1 MKRIIRRITATGIT
15 AVLAALLLTGCGAQR
30 VEAVSKVPNIVRNF
44 LEPKTVTRDTNYVFD
59 IGRRG
64 NSADPSQEFL
74 DKYAEEAAEYG
85 KNVSVITVDGD
96 PRVVANIEI
105 DEIKA
110 GLSET
115 ARTKIIRKEAEKI
128 KELLSN
134 CRAETAE
141 ADVLQALNLASREVR
156 KDDPKKCKI
165 IICDSGIST
174 AGHMIF
180 GTAVLDGSVSG
191 EEIVRNL
198 KEMDVLPDLSSV
210 EVVWQGAGETKA
222 PQMKLYENNRRNVI
236 KIWTR
241 VLEACGAEVNE
252 DTFDDRSSSEITD
265 SSKYP
270 VVTTVVAA
278 SPGDAM
284 DVDGVTDFS
293 ELCKFKPGSPELITG
308 EADVLKQL
316 GKYISYMESH
326 PDYRLLIVGT
336 TASADTDEVLA
347 SLSKA
352 RWETIRTLLVKN
364 GADPARIETAGLG
377 YEPTR
382 FCIKDT
388 DDSGKFVEE
397 LRKKNRRVLL
407 TSADHEEADSV
418 RALAVS

>member
-30 VEAVSKVPNIVRNF
+30 VETVSKVPNIVRNF

-180 GTAVLDGSVSG
+180 STAVLDGSVSG

-198 KEMDVLPDLSSV
+198 REMNVLPDLSSV
-210 EVVWQGAGETKA
+210 EVVWQGVGKTKA
-222 PQMKLYENNRRNVI
+222 PQKLYENNYRNVME
-236 KIWTR
+236 IWSE
-241 VLEACGAEVNE
+241 VLEACGVEVN
-252 DTFDDRSSSEITD
+252 DKTFDERNPSEITD
-265 SSKYP
+265 SADYP
-270 VVTTVVAA
+270 SVTTVVAA

-308 EADVLKQL
+308 EAEVLKHL
-316 GKYISYMESH
+316 EKYINYMNNH
-326 PDYRLLIVGT
+326 PAYRLLIVGT

-352 RWETIRTLLVKN
+352 RCETIRTLLVKN

-388 DDSGKFVEE
+388 DEKGRFVEE
-397 LRKKNRRVLL
+397 LGKKNRRVLL
-407 TSADHEEADSV
+407 MSADHEEADTV

>member
-1 MKRIIRRITATGIT
+1 MKRMIRRITSIGIT
-15 AVLAALLLTGCGAQR
+15 AVLTALLLTGCGAQR
-30 VEAVSKVPNIVRNF
+30 VEAVSKVPNIVRDF
-44 LEPKTVTRDTNYVFD
+44 LEPKTLTRDTNYVFI
-59 IGRRG
+59 IGKRS

-74 DKYAEEAAEYG
+74 DMYAKEAAEYG
-85 KNVSVITVDGD
+85 KNVSVITVEGT
-96 PRVVANIEI
+96 PRVAADAEGAKIRS
-105 DEIKA
+105 

-115 ARTKIIRKEAEKI
+115 AKEKIICKEAEKI
-128 KELLSN
+128 KDLLSKS
-134 CRAETAE
+134 RAETAE
-141 ADVLQALNLASREVR
+141 ADVFQALNLAAREVK
-156 KDDPKKCKI
+156 KDDPEKCKI

-174 AGHMIF
+174 VGHMIF
-180 GTAVLDGSVSG
+180 STAALDGSVSG

-198 KEMDVLPDLSSV
+198 KEMNVLPDLSSV

-236 KIWTR
+236 KIWSE
-241 VLEACGAEVNE
+241 VLEACGVEVS
-252 DTFDDRSSSEITD
+252 DKTFDERNPSEITD
-265 SSKYP
+265 SADYP
-270 VVTTVVAA
+270 SVTTVVAA

-308 EADVLKQL
+308 EAEVLKHL
-316 GKYISYMESH
+316 EKYINYMNNH
-326 PDYRLLIVGT
+326 PAYRLLIVGT

-352 RWETIRTLLVKN
+352 RCETIRTLLVKN

-388 DDSGKFVEE
+388 DEKGRFVEE
-397 LRKKNRRVLL
+397 LGKKNRRVLL
-407 TSADHEEADSV
+407 MSADHEEADTV

>member
-1 MKRIIRRITATGIT
+1 MRKIRKIAVAGIT
-15 AVLAALLLTGCGAQR
+15 AVAALLLMGCGAQQT
-30 VEAVSKVPNIVRNF
+30 EAATKVPNIVREFF
-44 LEPKTVTRDTNYVFD
+44 LPKTIKQDTNYVFI
-59 IGRRG
+59 IGDRG
-64 NSADPSQEFL
+64 NSADPNQEYL
-74 DKYAEEAAEYG
+74 AEYAEEAAASG
-85 KNVSVITVDGD
+85 LNVSVITVEGS
-96 PRVVANIEI
+96 PRVAASMKL
-105 DEIKA
+105 DERRE

-115 ARTKIIRKEAEKI
+115 AQEKIIRKEAEKVR
-128 KELLSN
+128 ELFSG
-134 CRAETAE
+134 CMAETAE
-141 ADVLQALNLASREVR
+141 ADDFQALILAAREV
-156 KDDPKKCKI
+156 KKGDAEKHKI

-180 GTAVLDGSVSG
+180 STAALDGSVSG

-352 RWETIRTLLVKN
+352 RCETIRTLLVKN

-397 LRKKNRRVLL
+397 LGKKNRRVLL
-407 TSADHEEADSV
+407 MSADHEEADSV

>member
-1 MKRIIRRITATGIT
+1 MRKIRKIAVAGIT
-15 AVLAALLLTGCGAQR
+15 AVAALLLMGCGAQQT
-30 VEAVSKVPNIVRNF
+30 EAATKVPNIVREFF
-44 LEPKTVTRDTNYVFD
+44 LPKTIKQDTNYVFI
-59 IGRRG
+59 IGDRG
-64 NSADPSQEFL
+64 NSANPNQEYL
-74 DKYAEEAAEYG
+74 AEYAEEAAASG
-85 KNVSVITVDGD
+85 LNVSVITVEGS
-96 PRVVANIEI
+96 PRVAASMKL
-105 DEIKA
+105 DERRE

-115 ARTKIIRKEAEKI
+115 AQEKIIRKEAEKVR
-128 KELLSN
+128 ELFSG
-134 CRAETAE
+134 CMAETAE
-141 ADVLQALNLASREVR
+141 ADDFQALILAAREV
-156 KDDPKKCKI
+156 KKGDAEKHKI

-180 GTAVLDGSVSG
+180 STAALDGSVSG

-236 KIWTR
+236 KIWSR

-308 EADVLKQL
+308 EVDVLKQL

-352 RWETIRTLLVKN
+352 RCETIRTLLVKN

-397 LRKKNRRVLL
+397 LGKKNRRVLL
-407 TSADHEEADSV
+407 MSADHDEADSV

>member
-1 MKRIIRRITATGIT
+1 MMRKIRRIAIAGIT
-15 AVLAALLLTGCGAQR
+15 SVSVALLLTGCGAGQA
-30 VEAVSKVPNIVRNF
+30 EAASKIPGIVRSF
-44 LEPKTVTRDTNYVFD
+44 FEPKASRQDTNYVFV
-59 IGRRG
+59 IGDRG
-64 NSADPSQEFL
+64 NSADPNREFL
-74 DKYAEEAAEYG
+74 EKQAEEAAEYG
-85 KNVSVITVDGD
+85 LNVSVITVEGE
-96 PRVVANIEI
+96 PRVAASVEM
-105 DEIKA
+105 DERKA
-110 GLSET
+110 GLSKT
-115 ARTKIIRKEAEKI
+115 AQRKIIRKEAEKI
-128 KELLSN
+128 KELISGN
-134 CRAETAE
+134 KAETAE
-141 ADVLQALNLASREVR
+141 ADVFQALILAAREV
-156 KDDPKKCKI
+156 KKGDVKKCKI
-165 IICDSGIST
+165 VVCDSGIAT
-174 AGHMIF
+174 AGHMVF
-180 GTAVLDGSVSG
+180 STAALDGSVSG

-210 EVVWQGAGETKA
+210 DVVWQGAGETKA

-252 DTFDDRSSSEITD
+252 DTFDDRSSSEVTD

-284 DVDGVTDFS
+284 DVDGITDFS

-352 RWETIRTLLVKN
+352 RCETIRTLLVKN

-382 FCIKDT
+382 FCINDT
-388 DDSGKFVEE
+388 DESGKFVEE
-397 LRKKNRRVLL
+397 LGKKNRRVLL
-407 TSADHEEADSV
+407 MSANHDEADSV

>member
-1 MKRIIRRITATGIT
+1 MRKIRKIAVAGIT
-15 AVLAALLLTGCGAQR
+15 AVAALLLMGCGAQQT
-30 VEAVSKVPNIVRNF
+30 EAATKVPNIVREFF
-44 LEPKTVTRDTNYVFD
+44 LPKTIKQDTNYVFI
-59 IGRRG
+59 IGDRG
-64 NSADPSQEFL
+64 NSADPNQEYL
-74 DKYAEEAAEYG
+74 AEYAEEAAASG
-85 KNVSVITVDGD
+85 LNVSVITVEGS
-96 PRVVANIEI
+96 PRVAASMKL
-105 DEIKA
+105 DERRE

-115 ARTKIIRKEAEKI
+115 AQEKIIRKEAEKVR
-128 KELLSN
+128 ELFSG
-134 CRAETAE
+134 CMAETAE
-141 ADVLQALNLASREVR
+141 ADDFQALILAAREV
-156 KDDPKKCKI
+156 KKGDAEKHKI

-180 GTAVLDGSVSG
+180 STAALDGSVSG

-284 DVDGVTDFS
+284 DVDGITDFS

-352 RWETIRTLLVKN
+352 RCETIRTLLVKN

-397 LRKKNRRVLL
+397 LGKKNRRVLL
-407 TSADHEEADSV
+407 MSADHEEADSV

>member
-1 MKRIIRRITATGIT
+1 MRKIRKIAVAGIT
-15 AVLAALLLTGCGAQR
+15 AVAALLLMGCGAQQT
-30 VEAVSKVPNIVRNF
+30 EAATKVPNIVREFF
-44 LEPKTVTRDTNYVFD
+44 LPKTIKQDTNYVFI
-59 IGRRG
+59 IGDRG
-64 NSADPSQEFL
+64 NSANPNQEYL
-74 DKYAEEAAEYG
+74 AEYAEEAAASG
-85 KNVSVITVDGD
+85 LNVSVITVEGS
-96 PRVVANIEI
+96 PRVAASMKL
-105 DEIKA
+105 DERRE

-115 ARTKIIRKEAEKI
+115 AQEKIIRKEAEKVR
-128 KELLSN
+128 ELFSG
-134 CRAETAE
+134 CMAETAE
-141 ADVLQALNLASREVR
+141 ADDFQALILAAREV
-156 KDDPKKCKI
+156 KKGDAEKHKI

-180 GTAVLDGSVSG
+180 STAALDGSVSG

-352 RWETIRTLLVKN
+352 RCETIRTLLVKN

-397 LRKKNRRVLL
+397 LGKKNRRVLL
-407 TSADHEEADSV
+407 MSADHEEADSV

>member
-1 MKRIIRRITATGIT
+1 MRKIRKIAVAGIT
-15 AVLAALLLTGCGAQR
+15 AVAALLLMGCGAQQT
-30 VEAVSKVPNIVRNF
+30 EAATKVPNIVREFF
-44 LEPKTVTRDTNYVFD
+44 LPKTIKQDTNYVFI
-59 IGRRG
+59 IGDRG
-64 NSADPSQEFL
+64 NSANPNQEYL
-74 DKYAEEAAEYG
+74 AEYAEEAAASG
-85 KNVSVITVDGD
+85 LNVSVITVEGS
-96 PRVVANIEI
+96 PRVAASMKL
-105 DEIKA
+105 DERRE

-115 ARTKIIRKEAEKI
+115 AQEKIIRKEAEKVR
-128 KELLSN
+128 ELFSG
-134 CRAETAE
+134 CMAETAE
-141 ADVLQALNLASREVR
+141 ADDFQALILAAREV
-156 KDDPKKCKI
+156 KKGDAEKHKI

-180 GTAVLDGSVSG
+180 STAALDGSVSG

-352 RWETIRTLLVKN
+352 RCETIRTLLVKN

-397 LRKKNRRVLL
+397 LGKKNRRVLL
-407 TSADHEEADSV
+407 MSADHDEADSV

>member
-1 MKRIIRRITATGIT
+1 MRKIRKIAVAGIT
-15 AVLAALLLTGCGAQR
+15 AVAALLLMGCGAQQT
-30 VEAVSKVPNIVRNF
+30 EAATKVPNIVREFF
-44 LEPKTVTRDTNYVFD
+44 LPKTIKQDTNYVFI
-59 IGRRG
+59 IGDRG
-64 NSADPSQEFL
+64 NSADPNQEYL
-74 DKYAEEAAEYG
+74 AEYAEEAAASG
-85 KNVSVITVDGD
+85 LNVSVITVEGS
-96 PRVVANIEI
+96 PRVAASMKL
-105 DEIKA
+105 DERRE

-115 ARTKIIRKEAEKI
+115 AQEKIIRKEAEKVR
-128 KELLSN
+128 ELFSG
-134 CRAETAE
+134 CMAETAE
-141 ADVLQALNLASREVR
+141 ADDFQALILAAREV
-156 KDDPKKCKI
+156 KKGDAEKHKI

-180 GTAVLDGSVSG
+180 STAALDGSVSG

-252 DTFDDRSSSEITD
+252 DTFDDRSSSEVTD

-352 RWETIRTLLVKN
+352 RCETIRTLLVKN

-397 LRKKNRRVLL
+397 LGKKNRRVLL
-407 TSADHEEADSV
+407 MSADHEEADSV

>member
-1 MKRIIRRITATGIT
+1 MRKIRKIAVAGIT
-15 AVLAALLLTGCGAQR
+15 AVAALLLMGCGAQQT
-30 VEAVSKVPNIVRNF
+30 EAATKVPNIVREFF
-44 LEPKTVTRDTNYVFD
+44 LPKTIKQDTNYVFI
-59 IGRRG
+59 IGDRG
-64 NSADPSQEFL
+64 NSADPNQEYL
-74 DKYAEEAAEYG
+74 AEYAKEAAASG
-85 KNVSVITVDGD
+85 LNVSVITVEGS
-96 PRVVANIEI
+96 PRVAASMKL
-105 DEIKA
+105 DERRE

-115 ARTKIIRKEAEKI
+115 AQEKIIRKEAEKVR
-128 KELLSN
+128 ELFSG
-134 CRAETAE
+134 CMAETAE
-141 ADVLQALNLASREVR
+141 ADDFQALILAAREV
-156 KDDPKKCKI
+156 KKGDAEKHKI

-180 GTAVLDGSVSG
+180 STAALDGSVSG

-352 RWETIRTLLVKN
+352 RCETIRTLLVKN

-397 LRKKNRRVLL
+397 LGKKNRRVLL
-407 TSADHEEADSV
+407 MSADHEEADSV

>member
-1 MKRIIRRITATGIT
+1 MRKIRKIAVAGIT
-15 AVLAALLLTGCGAQR
+15 AVAALLLMGCGAQQT
-30 VEAVSKVPNIVRNF
+30 EAATKVPNIVREFF
-44 LEPKTVTRDTNYVFD
+44 LPKTIKQDTNYVFI
-59 IGRRG
+59 IGDRG
-64 NSADPSQEFL
+64 NSADPNQEYL
-74 DKYAEEAAEYG
+74 AEYAEEAAASG
-85 KNVSVITVDGD
+85 LNVSVITVEGS
-96 PRVVANIEI
+96 PRVAASMKL
-105 DEIKA
+105 DERRE

-115 ARTKIIRKEAEKI
+115 AQEKIIRKEAEKVR
-128 KELLSN
+128 ELFSG
-134 CRAETAE
+134 CMAETAE
-141 ADVLQALNLASREVR
+141 ADDFQALILAAREV
-156 KDDPKKCKI
+156 KKGDAEKHKI

-180 GTAVLDGSVSG
+180 STAALDGSVSG

-270 VVTTVVAA
+270 VGTTVVAA

-352 RWETIRTLLVKN
+352 RCETIRTLLVKN

-397 LRKKNRRVLL
+397 LGKKNRRVLL
-407 TSADHEEADSV
+407 MSADHEEADSV